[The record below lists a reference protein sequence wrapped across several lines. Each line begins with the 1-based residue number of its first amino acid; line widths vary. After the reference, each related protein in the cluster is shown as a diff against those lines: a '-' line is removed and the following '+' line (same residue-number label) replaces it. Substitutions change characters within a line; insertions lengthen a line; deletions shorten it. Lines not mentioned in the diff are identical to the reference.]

1 MSDDDFE
8 QIEQAVHG
16 RGPEAGLDFLAEKF
30 LASKQYPQLFEAR
43 LMKKRLELGL
53 PLIQLGSLDSVP
65 EAMRADYEKAMVAVA
80 REVGALYLAEGDI
93 PRAWS
98 YLRAVGDAGPI
109 AAALDQIQPADA
121 TEDIIGIAYQERVNP
136 KRGFELVLEKYG
148 ICRAITA
155 YESYPI
161 PQGRAASLERLVRT
175 LHQELVASIRWA
187 IEQREGP
194 VVRPQDKDSPESGG
208 LLELIAGRDWL
219 FGQYDYYADPSHVA
233 SVLRFCLD
241 CEDPAVLRRAVEMAE
256 YSRHLNEQFQYK
268 GEPPFENPCVDY
280 GIFLRAL
287 LGENE
292 DEAVAHFRQKME
304 AADPERTGTRPAE
317 VLVELLA
324 RLGRFPEAIRIS
336 EERLAGVSTA
346 YLTCP
351 NTREL
356 CQMAGDFAQLM
367 ETSRRQGDLL
377 SFAAGLLQ
385 QQNGAVPAGAAA
397 EKMT

>member
-1 MSDDDFE
+1 MNDADFE
-8 QIEQAVHG
+8 QIEQAVHE

-30 LASKQYPQLFEAR
+30 LAGKQYPQLFEAR

-65 EAMRADYEKAMVAVA
+65 EGARTDYEKAMVAVA

-98 YLRAVGDAGPI
+98 YLRAVGDASPI
-109 AAALDQIQPADA
+109 AAALEQVQPADA

-136 KRGFELVLEKYG
+136 RRGFELVLEKYG

-161 PQGRAASLERLVRT
+161 PQGREASLERLVRT
-175 LHQELVASIRWA
+175 LHQEIVASVRWA
-187 IEQREGP
+187 IEQREGTA
-194 VVRPQDKDSPESGG
+194 PESGG

-256 YSRHLNEQFQYK
+256 YSQHLNEQFQYK

-287 LGENE
+287 LGEVE

-336 EERLAGVSTA
+336 EERLAEVSTA

-397 EKMT
+397 PEKRTPST